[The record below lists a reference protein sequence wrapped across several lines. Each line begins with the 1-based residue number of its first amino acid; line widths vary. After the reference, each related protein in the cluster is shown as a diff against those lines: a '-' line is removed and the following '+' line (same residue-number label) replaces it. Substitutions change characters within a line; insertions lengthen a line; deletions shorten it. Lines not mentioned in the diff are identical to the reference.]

1 MGRVMLIA
9 KVTRIADTE
18 GEKDQAVQLSSQVPL
33 SAMLVVSVGCR
44 KGWWRWFDFTGVVS

>member
-9 KVTRIADTE
+9 KVTRIADIE

-33 SAMLVVSVGCR
+33 SAMLVVSVSCR
-44 KGWWRWFDFTGVVS
+44 KSWWRWFDFTGVVS